1 MNDIKKILI
10 VEDEKD
16 IRNLLIFNL
25 QKHHYEV
32 DSIHDG
38 EKALPLIR
46 KNKYDLILLDIML
59 PGVNGFDLTRI
70 IKNDNLISQIPIIM
84 LTAKGEDEDIVKGLT
99 IGADDYITKPFSIKV
114 LIARIENVFKIR
126 TKQEIKTHKIK
137 YDRLEIDLKA
147 RDVYVDNVKI
157 ELTFTEFEILKL
169 LSSHEKCV
177 YSREEII
184 NYIKGTDYIVT
195 DRTIDFQIVGLRKK
209 LGPLGKYIKTVRGVG
224 YRFIDEDN

>member
-1 MNDIKKILI
+1 MNDNKKILI

-209 LGPLGKYIKTVRGVG
+209 LGPLGKNIKTVRGVG

>member
-1 MNDIKKILI
+1 MDDNKKILI

-126 TKQEIKTHKIK
+126 TKQEIKTNKIK